1 VAFIDH
7 LGAAIATLWH
17 TCTMPGSLFLLGP
30 QRPAPNLGEALERI
44 PGDGPVVT
52 ITAGWRLD
60 ETEIDALH
68 GVVGIKATHLPLYRW
83 FEECMERMP
92 ETRVRYRERQRKL
105 MQVKELYRGRLHRA
119 LEAVRDRLD
128 DADQGDADVERQL
141 DWAVADVRRIDRQF
155 VDHSKSLFASYPDIS
170 KPWELPEVAARRA
183 ESAAMLSSA
192 RAILIAGGHVAV
204 LRNRMLFFGVHQQL
218 FQAWLQQTGVVAWG
232 AGAMVLT
239 DPIVLFYDDPPDG
252 PSHPEI
258 LDSGLALVQD
268 TVVLPD
274 ARKRLRLANKT
285 RVRLLAERF
294 RPPRCIAMENGAFLE
309 SVGGTFVQRG
319 VSASASGLAPARSVV
334 PLEVVP

>member
-1 VAFIDH
+1 M
-7 LGAAIATLWH
+7 T
-17 TCTMPGSLFLLGP
+17 GSLILLGP
-30 QRPAPNLGEALERI
+30 QRPSPNLGEALDRI
-44 PGDGPVVT
+44 PGNGPIVT
-52 ITAGWRLD
+52 LTAGWRLD
-60 ETEIDALH
+60 EGEIDALH
-68 GVVGIKATHLPLYRW
+68 DVAGGDAVHLPLYRW

-92 ETRVRYRERQRKL
+92 ETRARYRQRQRQL
-105 MQVKELYRGRLHRA
+105 MRVKDLYRVRLHRA
-119 LEAVRDRLD
+119 LESVRDLIERSAEDPEL
-128 DADQGDADVERQL
+128 VERQL
-141 DWAVADVRRIDRQF
+141 EHAIADVRRIDRQF
-155 VDHSKSLFASYPDIS
+155 VDHSKSLFASYPDVS

-274 ARKRLRLANKT
+274 ARKRLRLDDRL

-294 RPPRCIAMENGAFLE
+294 RPHKAVAMENGAFLE
-309 SVGGTFVQRG
+309 SDNGAFVQRG
-319 VSASASGLAPARSVV
+319 VFGSASVLEPSG
-334 PLEVVP
+334 EVVPMETVS